1 VKAVNLLPE
10 TDQPRQRPAG
20 PAAGRRPYAVVG
32 VLGALLVMVTL
43 YVLTANQV
51 TSREDKA
58 DQLEVE
64 TREAQAQVRALG
76 PFGDFSQVAQ
86 TRTAAVKQLT
96 ESRFD
101 WERLLRELSLVLPD
115 DAWLTDADA
124 ALKPGESA
132 GSTGAGGASSSGS
145 SGSAS
150 AGSEASSAEGPAMT
164 LKGCAKRQP
173 AVAELM
179 VRVKR
184 MHRVEDVTLAQ
195 SSKGDSAGGEASSS
209 ECGSSYAFELLVSFS
224 STAPVQA
231 TPPGRKRVPVSLGGG
246 A

>member
-1 VKAVNLLPE
+1 MKAVNLLPE
-10 TDQPRQRPAG
+10 ADRPRQRPAG
-20 PAAGRRPYAVVG
+20 PAADRRPYVVVG

-58 DQLEVE
+58 
-64 TREAQAQVRALG
+64 ALG

-86 TRTAAVKQLT
+86 TRTAAVKQLA

-101 WERLLRELSLVLPD
+101 WERLLRELSLVLPE

-145 SGSAS
+145 SGSSS
-150 AGSEASSAEGPAMT
+150 AGSEASSSEGPAMT

-173 AVAELM
+173 SVAELM
-179 VRVKR
+179 VRLKR

-231 TPPGRKRVPVSLGGG
+231 APPGRHARPPPGPRRAAG
-246 A
+246 APPRARCAG

>member
-1 VKAVNLLPE
+1 VIGL
-10 TDQPRQRPAG
+10 
-20 PAAGRRPYAVVG
+20 
-32 VLGALLVMVTL
+32 LGALLMMVTL

-86 TRTAAVKQLT
+86 SRTAAVKQLA

-101 WERLLRELSLVLPD
+101 WERLLRELSLVLPK

-124 ALKPGESA
+124 SLNGESA
-132 GSTGAGGASSSGS
+132 GATGAGGSSASSGS
-145 SGSAS
+145 TST
-150 AGSEASSAEGPAMT
+150 GSEASGSDGPAMT

-173 AVAELM
+173 SVAELM
-179 VRVKR
+179 LRLKR

-195 SSKGDSAGGEASSS
+195 SAKGDSSGGEGSSS
-209 ECGSSYAFELLVSFS
+209 ECGRSYAFELRVSFS
-224 STAPVQA
+224 SAVPVQSA
-231 TPPGRKRVPVSLGGG
+231 PPGRRRVPVSLGGG